1 MHAAVEAGV
10 HGLQLLY
17 PLQLRAPPTLLLL
30 GLGVETLVP
39 AAQHRLQVA
48 AYRVLIL
55 VLVVLYLISICSIYK
70 IDHFILKDTW
80 HTICFLQELTI
91 SYSPQCLF
99 ATYWQQIWKIK
110 CKLLKDSRGRIEC
123 AAELME
129 QINHND
135 KKTEAISFT
144 TYGCTYYH

>member
-55 VLVVLYLISICSIYK
+55 VLVVLYIDIRYIFKIYV
-70 IDHFILKDTW
+70 
-80 HTICFLQELTI
+80 
-91 SYSPQCLF
+91 
-99 ATYWQQIWKIK
+99 
-110 CKLLKDSRGRIEC
+110 
-123 AAELME
+123 
-129 QINHND
+129 
-135 KKTEAISFT
+135 
-144 TYGCTYYH
+144 